1 MSNIGKMAD
10 IEEKIEKTEEMERYE
25 RETGKQAIWRN
36 QITEGFKNW
45 QKGEKVYKKTKERI
59 NILVSEE
66 KKNVWEEFLND
77 NNISTLSKLIRESVE
92 FYMNSKL
99 RFKKLEDFSKISHSL
114 REELSSIKG
123 FSQILIEEYK
133 DELSWDI
140 LLKLKEIFDK
150 SINMEKLLG
159 KVLEEQEDIKS
170 EYDVLIVDDDN
181 STVYLISEYF
191 KKKGYSYKSTGLG
204 NEAIQLLEK
213 NVPKLI
219 LLDILLPD
227 SNGYKICESLR
238 SNDNLK
244 NVPIF
249 YITAVPESE
258 VKKNIKQTGADGFFL
273 KPFDM
278 TQFNVLLKF
287 L

>member
-1 MSNIGKMAD
+1 MK
-10 IEEKIEKTEEMERYE
+10 KTEEMEKYE
-25 RETGKQAIWRN
+25 SETGKQAIWRN

-45 QKGEKVYKKTKERI
+45 QKGEIVYKKTKERI

-66 KKNVWEEFLND
+66 KKNIWKKFAED
-77 NNISTLSKLIRESVE
+77 NKISTLSKFIKESVE
-92 FYMNSKL
+92 FYISSKL

-114 REELSSIKG
+114 KEELSSIKG

-150 SINMEKLLG
+150 SINIEKLLG
-159 KVLEEQEDIKS
+159 KVLEEQEENKTK
-170 EYDVLIVDDDN
+170 YDVLIVDDDK

-213 NVPKLI
+213 NVPKLL

-227 SNGYKICESLR
+227 SDGYEICESLK

-244 NVPIF
+244 NLPIF

-258 VKKNIKQTGADGFFL
+258 VKKNIKKTGADGFFL

>member
-1 MSNIGKMAD
+1 MAE
-10 IEEKIEKTEEMERYE
+10 IKEKIEKSKEMERYE
-25 RETGKQAIWRN
+25 RETGKQAIWRD

-45 QKGEKVYKKTKERI
+45 QKGKKPKERI
-59 NILVSEE
+59 NILVSKE
-66 KKNVWEEFLND
+66 KKERWKKLADD
-77 NNISTLSKLIRESVE
+77 NHISTLSKLIKESVE
-92 FYMNSKL
+92 FYVNSKL
-99 RFKKLEDFSKISHSL
+99 RFKKLEDFSKVSHKFK
-114 REELSSIKG
+114 EELSSIKG

-150 SINMEKLLG
+150 SINMEKLLI
-159 KVLEEQEDIKS
+159 KILEEQDDDKAK
-170 EYDVLIVDDDN
+170 YDVLIIDDDS

-204 NEAIQLLEK
+204 NEVIQLLEK
-213 NVPKLI
+213 NTPKLI
-219 LLDILLPD
+219 LIDILLPD
-227 SNGYKICESLR
+227 SDGYEICKLIK
-238 SNDNLK
+238 SNDRFK
-244 NVPIF
+244 NIPIY

-258 VKKNIKQTGADGFFL
+258 VKENLRNTGADGYFL

-278 TQFNVLLKF
+278 TQFNVLLTF

>member
-1 MSNIGKMAD
+1 MK
-10 IEEKIEKTEEMERYE
+10 KTEEMEKYE
-25 RETGKQAIWRN
+25 SETSKQAIWRN

-45 QKGEKVYKKTKERI
+45 QKGEIVYKKTKERI
-59 NILVSEE
+59 NILVSED
-66 KKNVWEEFLND
+66 KKNIWKKFAED
-77 NNISTLSKLIRESVE
+77 NKISTLSKLIKESVE
-92 FYMNSKL
+92 FYISSKL

-114 REELSSIKG
+114 KEELSSIKG

-133 DELSWDI
+133 DELSWDT

-150 SINMEKLLG
+150 SINMEKLLN
-159 KVLEEQEDIKS
+159 KILDEQEENKAK
-170 EYDVLIVDDDN
+170 YDVLIVDDDK

-227 SNGYKICESLR
+227 SDGYEICESLK

-258 VKKNIKQTGADGFFL
+258 VKKNIKKTGADGFFL